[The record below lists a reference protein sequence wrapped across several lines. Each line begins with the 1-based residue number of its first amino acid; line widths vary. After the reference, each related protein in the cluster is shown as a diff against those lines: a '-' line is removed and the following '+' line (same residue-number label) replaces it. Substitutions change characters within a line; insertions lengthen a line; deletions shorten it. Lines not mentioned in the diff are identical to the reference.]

1 MKGFNIQ
8 QMMKQ
13 AQQMQKQM
21 ESAQEELQNTEVTG
35 ESGSG
40 AVTVIMNAKNEIRS
54 IKIKPEAVNPENPAS
69 VDEETI
75 EMLEDLILSALQD
88 ANKKAAATVEQK
100 MGAMTAGLPIKI
112 PGLF

>member
-1 MKGFNIQ
+1 LKGFNIQ

-35 ESGSG
+35 ESGNG
-40 AVTVIMNAKNEIRS
+40 AVIVKSNAKNEIQS
-54 IKIKPEAVNPENPAS
+54 IKIKPEAVDPED
-69 VDEETI
+69 VET
-75 EMLEDLILSALQD
+75 LEDLILIALQD